1 MSKPAFFITTPIYY
15 PSANLHI
22 GHAYCSTIADTIA
35 RYKRA
40 NGFDVRFVTGSDEH
54 GLKIQRK
61 AEENG
66 MTPLQYVDGIVANF
80 KKLWEMLGIS
90 YTDFVRSSS
99 AEHERVVQEILQ
111 RVYDKGDIYKKKYVG
126 KYCVPCESFWTDR
139 QIEEAGGV
147 CPDCGR
153 PVETMEEED
162 YFFRMS
168 KYADQILKHIENHP
182 DFIQPVSRRNEMIA
196 FLKQGLE
203 DLCISRSTFDWGIPV
218 PFDKKQITYV
228 WFDALLCYFTGIG
241 FLRNEE
247 EFNRFWP
254 VDLHLVGKEIVRFHT
269 IIWPAMLLSMGYELP
284 KKVYGHGWLVVNGDK
299 MSKSK
304 GNVVDPVEPIKE
316 FGPDAVR
323 YFLLSEIALGNDG
336 NYSREGLIRR
346 WNTDLANDLGNLQY
360 RTVSMIEKYHQG
372 IVHKTASDH
381 ADDKAFAALAEET
394 LGSYR
399 KAMDEYQIND
409 ALKAVWSYIGAA
421 NKYIDVTTPWILAK
435 DPAQKDRLEAVMYNL
450 ADAVRNIAI
459 LISPMMPFT
468 APKIFE
474 QLGLAVPENFDLN
487 EVKYGGFSDGTKV
500 MKGQPIFPRIE
511 VESEKT
517 PQKEAPKAKKAEK
530 KNVGVVTPE
539 EIAIDDFQKVDL
551 RVAAIKTA
559 ERVPNTD
566 KLMKITVDMAG
577 RERIIVSGIA
587 QYYDA
592 KELIGKDVIVVA
604 NLKPAKLKGIE
615 SRGMLLAASDGKGNL
630 VLAEVPGIASG
641 SKVK

>member
-1 MSKPAFFITTPIYY
+1 MMSKPAFYITSPIYY

-22 GHAYCSTIADTIA
+22 GHAYCSTIADAIA

-80 KKLWEMLGIS
+80 KKLWKMLGIS

-99 AEHERVVQEILQ
+99 PEHARNVQAVLQ
-111 RVYDKGDIYKKKYVG
+111 KVYEQGDIYKKKYVG

-168 KYADQILKHIENHP
+168 KYADRILKHIEEHP

-203 DLCISRSTFDWGIPV
+203 DLCISRSSFNWGIPV

-241 FLRNEE
+241 FGTDPE
-247 EFNRFWP
+247 EFKRFWP

-269 IIWPAMLLSMGYELP
+269 IIWPAMLMAMGQPLP

-304 GNVVDPVEPIKE
+304 GNVVDPVQPIQE
-316 FGPDAVR
+316 FGADAVR
-323 YFLLSEIALGNDG
+323 YFLLSEIALGSDG
-336 NYSREGLIRR
+336 NYSWEGLIRR
-346 WNTDLANDLGNLQY
+346 WNSDLANDLGNLQY

-372 IVHKTASDH
+372 VVHKTVVENETDA
-381 ADDKAFAALAEET
+381 AFRALADKT
-394 LGSYR
+394 LKEYR
-399 KAMDEYQIND
+399 AAMDEYQIND
-409 ALKAVWSYIGAA
+409 GIKAVWSYIGAA

-435 DPAQKDRLEAVMYNL
+435 DPAQARRLEAVMYNL

-459 LISPMMPFT
+459 LISPMMPFS
-468 APKIFE
+468 APKIFQ
-474 QLGLAVPENFDLN
+474 QLGLAVPETFDLDTVSWGN
-487 EVKYGGFSDGTKV
+487 LPDGTKV
-500 MKGQPIFPRIE
+500 EKGQPIFPRIE
-511 VESEKT
+511 VEEK
-517 PQKEAPKAKKAEK
+517 KAEAPKAAEK
-530 KNVGVVTPE
+530 KAKKVEGVVTPSQ
-539 EIAIDDFQKVDL
+539 ITIDDFAKLDL
-551 RVAAIKTA
+551 RVGTIKAAV
-559 ERVPNTD
+559 RVPNTD
-566 KLMKITVDMAG
+566 KLMKLTVDLAG
-577 RERIIVSGIA
+577 KERTIVSGIA
-587 QYYDA
+587 KYYTESD
-592 KELIGKDVIVVA
+592 LPGKNVIVIA
-604 NLKPAKLKGIE
+604 NLKPVKFKGIE
-615 SRGMLLAASDGKGNL
+615 SQGMLLAASDEEDHL
-630 VLAEVPGIASG
+630 VLAEVPGIKSG

>member
-1 MSKPAFFITTPIYY
+1 MSKPAFYITSPIYY

-40 NGFDVRFVTGSDEH
+40 DGYDVRFVTGSDEH

-66 MTPLQYVDGIVANF
+66 MTPIQYVDGIVANF

-99 AEHERVVQEILQ
+99 AEHAADVQAVLQ
-111 RVYDKGDIYKKKYVG
+111 KVYENGDIYKKKYVG

-162 YFFRMS
+162 YFFKMS
-168 KYADQILKHIENHP
+168 KYADRILKHIEDHP

-196 FLKQGLE
+196 FLKQGLD
-203 DLCISRSTFDWGIPV
+203 DLCISRSSFDWGIPV

-241 FLRNEE
+241 FRRNPE

-254 VDLHLVGKEIVRFHT
+254 VDVHLVGKEIVRFHT
-269 IIWPAMLLSMGYELP
+269 IIWSAMLMSMGYPLP
-284 KKVYGHGWLVVNGDK
+284 KHVYGHGWLVVNGDK

-304 GNVVDPVEPIKE
+304 GNVVDPVKPIKE

-323 YFLLSEIALGNDG
+323 YFLLSEIAIGNDG

-372 IVHKTASDH
+372 IIHKTVVDNETDA
-381 ADDKAFAALAEET
+381 AFRALAEET
-394 LGSYR
+394 LKEYR
-399 KAMDEYQIND
+399 NDMDHFQIND
-409 ALKAVWSYIGAA
+409 AIKAVWNYIGAA
-421 NKYIDVTTPWILAK
+421 NKYIDVTTPWVLAK
-435 DPAQKDRLEAVMYNL
+435 DPAQAKRLEAVMYNL

-459 LISPMMPFT
+459 LISPMMPFS
-468 APKIFE
+468 APKIME
-474 QLGLAVPENFDLN
+474 QLGLTVPEQFELKDVAWGNLP
-487 EVKYGGFSDGTKV
+487 DGTKV
-500 MKGQPIFPRIE
+500 EKGQPIFPRIE
-511 VESEKT
+511 EE
-517 PQKEAPKAKKAEK
+517 EAAPKAEKVTAPEKKAQKTE
-530 KNVGVVTPE
+530 GVVTPS
-539 EIAIDDFQKVDL
+539 EISIDDFAKLDL
-551 RVAAIKTA
+551 RVAAIKEA
-559 ERVPNTD
+559 VRVPDTD
-566 KLMKITVDMAG
+566 KLMKLTVDIG
-577 RERIIVSGIA
+577 GNERTIVSGIA
-587 QYYDA
+587 HYYTEA
-592 KELIGKDVIVVA
+592 ELKGKNVIVIA
-604 NLKPAKLKGIE
+604 NLKPAKLKGIM
-615 SRGMLLAASDGKGNL
+615 SNGMLLAASDGKGNL
-630 VLAEVPGIASG
+630 VLVEAPGIASG

>member
-304 GNVVDPVEPIKE
+304 GNVVDPLDIVNEYGADALRTYVLFMGDYGAAAPWNDSSVRGCKRFLERVAGLTDIMTEEPAAKDMEVKIHKAIKKVSSDIE
-316 FGPDAVR
+316 AMKFNTAIACLMTLINEIYAVGKISKDDLVI
-323 YFLLSEIALGNDG
+323 FIKLLCPFAPHLCEEIWETIGGEGLLSLSQWPEYEESKTVEDSIEIGVQVNGKVRGTIVIPNGCAKEEAL
-336 NYSREGLIRR
+336 E
-346 WNTDLANDLGNLQY
+346 
-360 RTVSMIEKYHQG
+360 
-372 IVHKTASDH
+372 
-381 ADDKAFAALAEET
+381 
-394 LGSYR
+394 
-399 KAMDEYQIND
+399 
-409 ALKAVWSYIGAA
+409 
-421 NKYIDVTTPWILAK
+421 LAK
-435 DPAQKDRLEAVMYNL
+435 KDE
-450 ADAVRNIAI
+450 
-459 LISPMMPFT
+459 
-468 APKIFE
+468 
-474 QLGLAVPENFDLN
+474 
-487 EVKYGGFSDGTKV
+487 
-500 MKGQPIFPRIE
+500 
-511 VESEKT
+511 
-517 PQKEAPKAKKAEK
+517 
-530 KNVGVVTPE
+530 
-539 EIAIDDFQKVDL
+539 
-551 RVAAIKTA
+551 RVASFLEGKTLVK
-559 ERVPNTD
+559 EIYVPN
-566 KLMKITVDMAG
+566 KIVNF
-577 RERIIVSGIA
+577 V
-587 QYYDA
+587 A
-592 KELIGKDVIVVA
+592 K
-604 NLKPAKLKGIE
+604 
-615 SRGMLLAASDGKGNL
+615 
-630 VLAEVPGIASG
+630 
-641 SKVK
+641 

>member
-247 EFNRFWP
+247 EFNRF
-254 VDLHLVGKEIVRFHT
+254 
-269 IIWPAMLLSMGYELP
+269 
-284 KKVYGHGWLVVNGDK
+284 
-299 MSKSK
+299 
-304 GNVVDPVEPIKE
+304 
-316 FGPDAVR
+316 
-323 YFLLSEIALGNDG
+323 
-336 NYSREGLIRR
+336 
-346 WNTDLANDLGNLQY
+346 
-360 RTVSMIEKYHQG
+360 
-372 IVHKTASDH
+372 
-381 ADDKAFAALAEET
+381 
-394 LGSYR
+394 
-399 KAMDEYQIND
+399 
-409 ALKAVWSYIGAA
+409 
-421 NKYIDVTTPWILAK
+421 
-435 DPAQKDRLEAVMYNL
+435 
-450 ADAVRNIAI
+450 
-459 LISPMMPFT
+459 
-468 APKIFE
+468 
-474 QLGLAVPENFDLN
+474 
-487 EVKYGGFSDGTKV
+487 
-500 MKGQPIFPRIE
+500 
-511 VESEKT
+511 
-517 PQKEAPKAKKAEK
+517 
-530 KNVGVVTPE
+530 
-539 EIAIDDFQKVDL
+539 
-551 RVAAIKTA
+551 
-559 ERVPNTD
+559 
-566 KLMKITVDMAG
+566 
-577 RERIIVSGIA
+577 
-587 QYYDA
+587 
-592 KELIGKDVIVVA
+592 
-604 NLKPAKLKGIE
+604 
-615 SRGMLLAASDGKGNL
+615 
-630 VLAEVPGIASG
+630 
-641 SKVK
+641 